1 MERRGSRPAF
11 DFDIVETGKKYG
23 EWRYTT
29 IPLDNTGQVTPL
41 HHAIGHHDHTRYAA
55 EVRGDL
61 GMGIGKDTI
70 KAAIAHHYTATAAP
84 PGEAQAGSLVL
95 TVPPGM
101 AQTFTLRWC
110 QVWHVGRISLP
121 GKARRARYRYP
132 GCLLFEVVACHEPG
146 TIPTT
151 PTAPASPGELPAM
164 AQEVERTPPPPA
176 QVWQSWAPFSPEASS
191 DAAQSSTTPPPHPA
205 PLLKYAPRP
214 RPAAS
219 LRRKAGQAV
228 HFTEMAYVTIMLLL
242 ILVAMAALQLS
253 GG

>member
-1 MERRGSRPAF
+1 MDRRGSKPAF

-29 IPLDNTGQVTPL
+29 IPLDNTRQATPL

-84 PGEAQAGSLVL
+84 PGDAQAGSLVL

-132 GCLLFEVVACHEPG
+132 GCLLFEVVACHAPG
-146 TIPTT
+146 TT
-151 PTAPASPGELPAM
+151 PTAPASPGELPDTAW
-164 AQEVERTPPPPA
+164 EVERPPPLPA
-176 QVWQSWAPFSPEASS
+176 QVWQPWAPFSPEASS
-191 DAAQSSTTPPPHPA
+191 TTDLSSTPPPHPA